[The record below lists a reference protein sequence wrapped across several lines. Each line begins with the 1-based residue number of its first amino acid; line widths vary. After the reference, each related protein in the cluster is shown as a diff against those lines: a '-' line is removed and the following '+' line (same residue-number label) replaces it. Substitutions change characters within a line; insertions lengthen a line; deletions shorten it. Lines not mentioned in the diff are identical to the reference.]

1 MDTDAPV
8 KREQKP
14 ENIELNLRLKH
25 CMARVAEHR
34 DRAAFNELFE
44 HFVPLIRAFSLA
56 KEPGATLLADE
67 LAQDVIIKVWNK
79 AHTYKPELAQVS
91 TWVFTLAR
99 NARIDQLRQNGR
111 YCTDIDPVDIFV
123 DAEDEYSDPFQT
135 AYLNQIETD
144 VRAGL
149 DALPTEQA
157 NVLRKVYLEGKSHVE
172 AAEELGM
179 PLGTVKSRIR
189 LALQKLE
196 ILLKRSH

>member
-1 MDTDAPV
+1 METDTPA
-8 KREQKP
+8 KREVHKD
-14 ENIELNLRLKH
+14 NSVLNLHLKQ

-34 DRAAFNELFE
+34 DRDALNQLFE

-79 AHTYKPELAQVS
+79 AHTYKPQLAQVS

-99 NARIDQLRQNGR
+99 NSRIDQLRQNGR
-111 YCTDIDPVDIFV
+111 YCTEIDPADIFV
-123 DAEDEYSDPFQT
+123 EIEDEYSDPFQT
-135 AYLNQIETD
+135 AYLRQVEID
-144 VRAGL
+144 VRTGL
-149 DALPTEQA
+149 DALPVEQA

-172 AAEELGM
+172 ASEELGM

-196 ILLKRSH
+196 ILLKR